1 MRRVLFLVSVTLL
14 LAGCGSSGGS
24 ASDSTTTTTAPGTA
38 IERQIARAGL
48 LGGAELPGWSRVT
61 RNLSEANDLVTLAD
75 GIAACGFFT
84 DGNRQERVNGGSSGF
99 QRDTTVANSSVV
111 VYRSD
116 ADAIAELELY
126 RDPAIIGCL
135 DAVYRKTLVRNATV
149 RTLSVSP
156 VAVEDV
162 GDGQFG
168 FLVTAEVES
177 GSAPPRTLLTGIA
190 GLRVGRALSS
200 VNVTGSQASVA
211 EVTTTVLPKLAAS
224 LSAAQK

>member
-1 MRRVLFLVSVTLL
+1 MRRALSLVSVTLV

-24 ASDSTTTTTAPGTA
+24 ASDSTTTTTAPGTE

-48 LGGAELPGWSRVT
+48 LSGAELPGWSRVT
-61 RNLSEANDLVTLAD
+61 HNLSEANDLVTLAD

-84 DGNRQERVNGGSSGF
+84 DGNRHENVNGGSSGF
-99 QRDTTVANSSVV
+99 QRGDTVANSSVV
-111 VYRSD
+111 VYGSD
-116 ADAIAELELY
+116 TDAIAELELY

-211 EVTTTVLPKLAAS
+211 EVTTTVLPKLAAG